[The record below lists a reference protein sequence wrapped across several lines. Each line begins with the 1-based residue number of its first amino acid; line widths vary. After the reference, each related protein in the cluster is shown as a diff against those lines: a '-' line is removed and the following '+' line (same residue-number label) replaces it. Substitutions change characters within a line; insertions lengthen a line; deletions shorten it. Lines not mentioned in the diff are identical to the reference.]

1 MTSDE
6 PVRLAQAAYLIGDP
20 SRPLDVDS
28 LRLRAPLLWLD
39 QADPC
44 DTVRKV
50 KEEDPRLLALAT
62 VMAQWRDKIGVGH
75 GKTVQEVINCAIN
88 ANDFQVALLNV
99 ASSRS
104 SNVVSNDRLGR
115 WLKRNQGRIVNGLAL
130 RCVTRS
136 LGYPIWSLVP
146 A

>member
-62 VMAQWRDKIGVGH
+62 VMAHWRHKIGVGH

-88 ANDFQVALLNV
+88 ASDFQVALLNV

-130 RCVTRS
+130 RCVNRS